1 MADLVQSQPRPVGT
15 HQNRAVFGIARV
27 LDECDDFLT
36 REDLRQLL
44 RLTRPR
50 DVELRRRALERDAIE
65 ELQSLKDDVAARP
78 GELPLLDQVEQIV
91 LYFLLCDAV
100 RLASVVLRQSCDRTE
115 IRLAR
120 AYRHPTN
127 HQISIH

>member
-1 MADLVQSQPRPVGT
+1 MTDLVQTQPRAVRG
-15 HQNRAVFGIARV
+15 HQNRAVFGMARV

-50 DVELRRRALERDAIE
+50 DVELRRRTLERDAIE

-91 LYFLLCDAV
+91 LYFILRDAV
-100 RLASVVLRQSCDRTE
+100 RLASVVLGQPCDRTE

-120 AYRHPTN
+120 ADRHATN
-127 HQISIH
+127 H